1 MTTTSRNTASS
12 APPQRA
18 GGTGAQRGSGSG
30 EGPLPAEDR
39 CAQAPP
45 PHAPLR
51 RLPAQQRSIARVQRM
66 LDACAELLDENGYAE
81 LTTTRIA
88 ERASVAIGSVYQFF
102 PDKRAVTQALG
113 LRYLEMFSARV
124 SARLAQESFGHWPD
138 AVDAIIDEYIVMH
151 RTVPGFRS
159 LHFGDVVDVNLLDAG
174 VDNNTVI
181 ADRLREL
188 VVNGAGARRGERL
201 DRTVTVA
208 VEAADSVLK
217 LAFRDDPDGDR
228 LFIEEAKVLVRS
240 YLSRHFGAR

>member
-1 MTTTSRNTASS
+1 M
-12 APPQRA
+12 
-18 GGTGAQRGSGSG
+18 
-30 EGPLPAEDR
+30 
-39 CAQAPP
+39 
-45 PHAPLR
+45 R

>member
-1 MTTTSRNTASS
+1 
-12 APPQRA
+12 
-18 GGTGAQRGSGSG
+18 
-30 EGPLPAEDR
+30 
-39 CAQAPP
+39 
-45 PHAPLR
+45 
-51 RLPAQQRSIARVQRM
+51 M